1 VQDLKVLVVGAG
13 FSGAVLARE
22 LAEKGHHICVI
33 DERDHVAGNCHT
45 KTDEASGVMV
55 HVYGPHIFHTDNAKV
70 WNYINKFGEMMP
82 YKNQV
87 KANVGG
93 RIFSL
98 PINLHTINQFFG
110 KSFSPDEA
118 KKFISS
124 QADTTILEP
133 ISFEDQAMKFVGK
146 AMYKAFFY
154 GYTKKQWGVEPSL
167 LPASILKRLPLRFN
181 YNDDYFS
188 HHFQGIPRHGYTPI
202 VENILKHKNI
212 DLRLNTSSEQTKGEF
227 DHIIY
232 SGPIDR
238 YFDFCD
244 GRLSYRTLKF
254 EQFQYDGD
262 FQGTAVMNY
271 CDQDIPFTRIS
282 EHKHFAPWSAE
293 KFEYSPC
300 FYEYS
305 SACGKDDVPF
315 YPVSLVED
323 KALLGQYINRAE
335 KKSNITFVGR
345 LGTYSYLDMD
355 VSILRALETATE
367 LDKAWKNGQQGMA
380 FVHNPL

>member
-1 VQDLKVLVVGAG
+1 MIVGAG
-13 FSGAVLARE
+13 FSGAVIARQ
-22 LAEKGHHICVI
+22 LAEKGHQIRVI

-45 KTDEASGVMV
+45 KKDEASGVMV
-55 HVYGPHIFHTDNAKV
+55 HVYGPHIFHTDNDDV
-70 WNYINKFGEMMP
+70 WSYINKFGEMMP

-87 KANVGG
+87 RAKVGDQ
-93 RIFSL
+93 IFSL

-118 KKFISS
+118 RAFISS
-124 QADTTILEP
+124 QADATIIEP
-133 ISFEDQAMKFVGK
+133 VSFEDQALKFVGE

-154 GYTKKQWGVEPSL
+154 GYTKKQWGVEPSS

-188 HHFQGIPRHGYTPI
+188 HRFQGIPRNGYTRI

-212 DLRLNTSSEQTKGEF
+212 DIRLNTSSERTEGDF
-227 DHIIY
+227 DHIVY
-232 SGPIDR
+232 SGPLDR

-254 EQFQYDGD
+254 EQFQYEGD

-271 CDQDIPFTRIS
+271 CDQDIPYTRIS
-282 EHKHFAPWSAE
+282 EHKHFAPWSSNSF
-293 KFEYSPC
+293 KSSPC
-300 FYEYS
+300 FREFS
-305 SACGKDDVPF
+305 SACGKDDIPF
-315 YPVSLVED
+315 YPVRLVDD
-323 KALLGQYINRAE
+323 KALLGQYVDRAQAE
-335 KKSNITFVGR
+335 TNITFVGR

-355 VSILRALETATE
+355 VTILRAMETATE
-367 LDKAWKNGQQGMA
+367 LNDAWKCGEQGPVFA
-380 FVHNPL
+380 HNPL

>member
-1 VQDLKVLVVGAG
+1 LKVLIVGAG
-13 FSGAVLARE
+13 FSGAVIARE
-22 LAEKGHHICVI
+22 LAEKGHQIRVI
-33 DERDHVAGNCHT
+33 DERDHVAGNCYT
-45 KTDEASGVMV
+45 KKDEASGVIV
-55 HVYGPHIFHTDNAKV
+55 HVYGPHIFHTDNDDV

-87 KANVGG
+87 RANVGG
-93 RIFSL
+93 QIFSL

-110 KSFSPDEA
+110 KSFPPDEA

-133 ISFEDQAMKFVGK
+133 VSFEDQALKFVGE

-181 YNDDYFS
+181 YNDNYFS
-188 HHFQGIPRHGYTPI
+188 HRFQGIPRHGYTRI

-212 DLRLNTSSEQTKGEF
+212 DLRLNTSSERTDGDF
-227 DHIIY
+227 DHIVY
-232 SGPIDR
+232 SGPLDR

-254 EQFQYDGD
+254 EQFQYKGD

-282 EHKHFAPWSAE
+282 EHKHFAPWTSDN
-293 KFEYSPC
+293 FESSPC
-300 FYEYS
+300 FREYS
-305 SACGKDDVPF
+305 SACGKDDIPF
-315 YPVSLVED
+315 YPVRLVDD
-323 KALLGQYINRAE
+323 KALLGQYIKRAE
-335 KKSNITFVGR
+335 KTSNITFVGR

-355 VSILRALETATE
+355 VSIMRALETATE
-367 LDKAWKNGQQGMA
+367 LDKAWKCGQQGLA
-380 FVHNPL
+380 FVHSPL